1 MRANTNSELRGGDR
15 WSPWVLGAA
24 VLVALIV
31 LAGCRKDDDGRAA
44 ATGSAPSATSTPLAG
59 EPSPS
64 EATGAAGPT
73 AAPGELPPPEAT
85 ATVGATGPT
94 ATPVAPSKTDAPDPT
109 DPAVAQQPPGPRTE
123 TATLAIG
130 GRERN
135 WLLYVPSTL
144 PAGPAALVIGLHGG
158 FGSGEQF
165 ERTARFNEQAEEGRF
180 LAAYPDGTGVFRT
193 WNGGRCCGYAVRE
206 NVDDVAFI
214 EAMVDAISAEYSVDP
229 ARIYAA
235 GHSNGAI
242 MALRLACESG
252 RFRAVGAVAGSL
264 EVPQC
269 NPPRSV
275 STLLIH
281 GDADETHPLE
291 GGQGPESVSNVDF
304 TSVADSMA
312 VLAPAMA
319 CSGGSQDNVS
329 GAITATIWLGCPPG
343 VVVELQVVAGAS
355 HNWPGGVA
363 GVIFGTD
370 PSDKLDA
377 TAELWAFFGQFQ

>member
-1 MRANTNSELRGGDR
+1 MRAKTNSELRRGDR
-15 WSPWVLGAA
+15 RSPWELAIAA
-24 VLVALIV
+24 LVALVV
-31 LAGCRKDDDGRAA
+31 LAGCRKDDDGGAA
-44 ATGSAPSATSTPLAG
+44 ATESAPTETATPLAG
-59 EPSPS
+59 EPSPP
-64 EATGAAGPT
+64 A
-73 AAPGELPPPEAT
+73 AT
-85 ATVGATGPT
+85 ATVGATEPT
-94 ATPVAPSKTDAPDPT
+94 AAPVVPTETDAPEPT
-109 DPAVAQQPPGPRTE
+109 AAQQPPGPRTE
-123 TATLAIG
+123 TATLTID
-130 GRERN
+130 GRERT

-144 PAGPAALVIGLHGG
+144 PSGPAPLVIGLHGG

-165 ERTARFNEQAEEGRF
+165 ERTARFNEQAEQGSF
-180 LAAYPDGTGVFRT
+180 LAAYPDGTGAFST

-229 ARIYAA
+229 ARIYAT

-269 NPPRSV
+269 GPPHSI
-275 STLLIH
+275 SALLIH
-281 GDADETHPLE
+281 GDADESHPLE
-291 GGQGPESVSNVDF
+291 GGQGPKSVSNVDF
-304 TSVADSMA
+304 TSVADSMT
-312 VLAPAMA
+312 VLAPAMG

-329 GAITATIWLGCPPG
+329 GAITTTVWPGCPSG
-343 VVVELQVVAGAS
+343 IVVELQVVAGAS

-363 GVIFGTD
+363 GVIFGSD

-377 TAELWAFFGQFQ
+377 TAELWAFFSQFQ

>member
-1 MRANTNSELRGGDR
+1 MPFTITMRAKRNSELCRGGR
-15 WSPWVLGAA
+15 RSPWVLAAA
-24 VLVALIV
+24 VLVVLIV
-31 LAGCRKDDDGRAA
+31 LAGCRKDDDGGAA
-44 ATGSAPSATSTPLAG
+44 ATGSAPSGTPTPLAG
-59 EPSPS
+59 ELS
-64 EATGAAGPT
+64 
-73 AAPGELPPPEAT
+73 PPEAT
-85 ATVGATGPT
+85 VTVGATGPT
-94 ATPVAPSKTDAPDPT
+94 AAPVAPSETDAPDPT
-109 DPAVAQQPPGPRTE
+109 VAQQPPGPRTE

-130 GRERN
+130 GRERT
-135 WLLYVPSTL
+135 WRLYVPSTL
-144 PAGPAALVIGLHGG
+144 PSGPAPLVIGLHGG

-180 LAAYPDGTGVFRT
+180 LAAYPDGTGVFST

-214 EAMVDAISAEYSVDP
+214 EAMVDAISAEYSVNP

-235 GHSNGAI
+235 GHSNGGI

-269 NPPRSV
+269 NPSRSV

-281 GDADETHPLE
+281 GDADESHPLE
-291 GGQGPESVSNVDF
+291 GGQGPDSVSNVDF
-304 TSVADSMA
+304 TSVGNSMA
-312 VLAPAMA
+312 VLAPAMG
-319 CSGGSQDNVS
+319 CSGGSQDNVG
-329 GAITATIWLGCPPG
+329 GAITTTIWLGCPPG

-363 GVIFGTD
+363 GVIFGAN
-370 PSDKLDA
+370 PSDKLNA
-377 TAELWAFFGQFQ
+377 TAELWVFFSQFQ